1 MSNSTQY
8 YYKGL
13 VLAAI
18 ETTPSNP
25 EHGDEVEFADASP
38 GGKAAFLM
46 KVKEIETGKFK
57 ATYVSPENAAR
68 HVELF
73 PKLNKTN
80 KDTVPLFVVH
90 GFNTEPSWHM
100 FNVASKYSRFEEAGL
115 KYYPIPVMWPCDGES
130 EKYMAKYLHDQG
142 DPSQRA
148 GKAMKAMVDAIP
160 NDLFPRK
167 SILTHSMGNHVV
179 FNGACGVKDEEG
191 KVIDKAP
198 DVEFENIY
206 LVAADI
212 PHDVFYE
219 EPWEYENAWMKKEY
233 RQKFFGQKK
242 QKATNM
248 FKTLKVDESG
258 KPIGKIYVVHY
269 KWDKA
274 MVASATPLMNGET
287 RLGAYGH
294 KKDGDDKVRADM
306 KDYIEDYDMYP
317 NILWCGG
324 DDDQKKHSYE
334 FEPATVEFYMSK
346 VIEKPE

>member
-1 MSNSTQY
+1 MTKLTE
-8 YYKGL
+8 YKGL
-13 VLAAI
+13 VLATI
-18 ETTPSNP
+18 EITPSNP
-25 EHGDEVEFADASP
+25 EHGDEVEFADSSP
-38 GGKAAFLM
+38 GGKAVFLM
-46 KVKEIETGKFK
+46 KVKEYESGKFK
-57 ATYVSPENAAR
+57 AKFVSPERAAR

-80 KDTVPLFVVH
+80 KDTSPLFVVH
-90 GFNTEPSWHM
+90 GFNVQPAAAMSNIADKW
-100 FNVASKYSRFEEAGL
+100 KRFTDAGL
-115 KYYPIPVMWPCDGES
+115 KYYPVPVLWPCNEDGD
-130 EKYMAKYLHDQG
+130 YATDQEG
-142 DPSQRA
+142 LSQRA
-148 GKAMKAMVDAIP
+148 GKELKAMVDAIP

-167 SILTHSMGNHVV
+167 SVLMHSMGNHVV
-179 FNGACGVKDEEG
+179 FNGACGVKDETE

-198 DVEFENIY
+198 DVEFENIF
-206 LVAADI
+206 LVAADV
-212 PHDVFYE
+212 PHDIFWENPYE
-219 EPWEYENAWMKKEY
+219 YDDRWFDKKKMQGLY
-233 RQKFFGQKK
+233 GQKK
-242 QKATNM
+242 QKASNF
-248 FKTLKVDESG
+248 FKMLKVDESG